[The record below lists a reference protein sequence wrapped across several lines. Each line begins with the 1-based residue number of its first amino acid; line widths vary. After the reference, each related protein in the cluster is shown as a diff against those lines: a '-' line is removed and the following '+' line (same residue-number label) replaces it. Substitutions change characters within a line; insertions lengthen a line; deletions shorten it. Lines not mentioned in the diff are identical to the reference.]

1 MERGEGLPSSVE
13 GLRVEVLRLR
23 QELEQTSQEKIQAA
37 EYGLQVLEEKQ
48 LILQQYED
56 LEALFE
62 VTNREL
68 DLAKETLGKVHL
80 THKKVSQDGEDREE
94 TLLKETATR
103 EADLVT
109 RIADLEEDLKHAK
122 QVLSNV
128 QSENER
134 LGGLNHEY
142 CQAIETL
149 EKQRKGLRDE
159 IKEYKFREA
168 RLMQDYGELE
178 DENISLQ
185 KQVSVLKSSQVEYEA
200 LKHENKRLMEETE
213 LLNSQME
220 EAMKLKQIAEKQLE
234 EALTTLKEEREQK
247 LSLRRELNSL
257 MSIDS
262 FSSWSHDTLGAL
274 NLTYDNDKAAAAAA
288 AGSRGVVGH
297 EETNGAKPGPSL
309 VSDLLSEL
317 HMSEIQKLKQQLK
330 QETNGAKPGPSL
342 VSDLLSE
349 LHMSEIQKLK
359 QQLKQ
364 ETNGAKPGPSLV
376 SDLLSELHMSEI
388 QKLKQQLKQETNGA
402 KPGPSLVSDLLSELH
417 MSEIQ
422 KLKQQLKQ
430 ETNGAKPGPS
440 LVSDLLSELHMSEI
454 QKLKQQL
461 KQETNGAKP
470 GPSLV
475 SDLLSELHMS
485 EIQKLKQQL
494 KQVEMEKAAL
504 MKTLQESQQKLS
516 EQDLKMSEMTAE
528 IEGTKKKVDHESK
541 EMLQAKLRTLESE
554 LKMFQESQE
563 DEDRRH
569 KSRFSEMQAQMS
581 ALNKR
586 NIEARQTIRQLE
598 DRLCSTSE
606 LASEGQ
612 SSINMTQ
619 DELVTVSEE
628 LAQLYH
634 HICMVNGETPS
645 RIMLD
650 HMRTAKGARRNSMK
664 KERKSHG
671 HRLRA
676 GSMPILSSRN
686 GHGRQTSPT
695 LARRNSMAEI
705 RPSGLST
712 PDPAA
717 HRRRGTDSP
726 PSSPESPTSETGP
739 EGAAAQNGE
748 VKGDP
753 TTCYNLLQTVRD
765 QIRHLKRAID
775 HMVEVARQRSP
786 VDSSDA
792 MDKAELQE
800 QVLKLKSLLS
810 AKREQIATLRTVLKA
825 NKQTAEVALANLK
838 SKYESEKSMVHET
851 MMKLRQELKALKED
865 AATFSSLRAMFASR
879 CDEYVSQLDEM
890 QRQLAA
896 AEDEKKTLNS
906 LLRMA
911 IQQKLALTQRLED
924 LEFDRE
930 QTNRVKRSSSM
941 RMSSRYGG
949 TTTKVS
955 PRGRQPSM
963 RHRDHHRDGGAGAGL
978 GGSHHFGG
986 ATYRP
991 GGATNH

>member
-288 AGSRGVVGH
+288 AGSRGDGGH
-297 EETNGAKPGPSL
+297 E
-309 VSDLLSEL
+309 
-317 HMSEIQKLKQQLK
+317 
-330 QETNGAKPGPSL
+330 
-342 VSDLLSE
+342 
-349 LHMSEIQKLK
+349 
-359 QQLKQ
+359 
-364 ETNGAKPGPSLV
+364 
-376 SDLLSELHMSEI
+376 
-388 QKLKQQLKQETNGA
+388 
-402 KPGPSLVSDLLSELH
+402 
-417 MSEIQ
+417 
-422 KLKQQLKQ
+422 
-430 ETNGAKPGPS
+430 
-440 LVSDLLSELHMSEI
+440 
-454 QKLKQQL
+454 
-461 KQETNGAKP
+461 ETNGAKP

-586 NIEARQTIRQLE
+586 NIEARQEWGLRQSASVIHGLEAQVSQLHRQMLERLQTIRQLE

-949 TTTKVS
+949 TTTKS
-955 PRGRQPSM
+955 HRRDSEPRIR
-963 RHRDHHRDGGAGAGL
+963 RHRDK
-978 GGSHHFGG
+978 
-986 ATYRP
+986 T
-991 GGATNH
+991 

>member
-288 AGSRGVVGH
+288 AGSRGDGGH
-297 EETNGAKPGPSL
+297 E
-309 VSDLLSEL
+309 
-317 HMSEIQKLKQQLK
+317 
-330 QETNGAKPGPSL
+330 
-342 VSDLLSE
+342 
-349 LHMSEIQKLK
+349 
-359 QQLKQ
+359 
-364 ETNGAKPGPSLV
+364 
-376 SDLLSELHMSEI
+376 
-388 QKLKQQLKQETNGA
+388 
-402 KPGPSLVSDLLSELH
+402 
-417 MSEIQ
+417 
-422 KLKQQLKQ
+422 
-430 ETNGAKPGPS
+430 
-440 LVSDLLSELHMSEI
+440 
-454 QKLKQQL
+454 
-461 KQETNGAKP
+461 ETNGAKP

-949 TTTKVS
+949 TTTKS
-955 PRGRQPSM
+955 HRRDSEPRIR
-963 RHRDHHRDGGAGAGL
+963 RHRDK
-978 GGSHHFGG
+978 
-986 ATYRP
+986 T
-991 GGATNH
+991 

>member
-1 MERGEGLPSSVE
+1 MERGEGLPTSVE

-48 LILQQYED
+48 LILQQYEE

-68 DLAKETLGKVHL
+68 DLAKETLGKVHQ

-103 EADLVT
+103 EADLIT

-185 KQVSVLKSSQVEYEA
+185 KQVSLLKSSQVEYEA

-288 AGSRGVVGH
+288 AGSRDSGH
-297 EETNGAKPGPSL
+297 E
-309 VSDLLSEL
+309 
-317 HMSEIQKLKQQLK
+317 
-330 QETNGAKPGPSL
+330 
-342 VSDLLSE
+342 
-349 LHMSEIQKLK
+349 
-359 QQLKQ
+359 
-364 ETNGAKPGPSLV
+364 
-376 SDLLSELHMSEI
+376 
-388 QKLKQQLKQETNGA
+388 
-402 KPGPSLVSDLLSELH
+402 
-417 MSEIQ
+417 
-422 KLKQQLKQ
+422 
-430 ETNGAKPGPS
+430 
-440 LVSDLLSELHMSEI
+440 
-454 QKLKQQL
+454 
-461 KQETNGAKP
+461 ETNGAKP

-563 DEDRRH
+563 DEDRRN

-586 NIEARQTIRQLE
+586 NIEARQEWGLRQSASVIHGLEAQVSQLHRQLLDRLQTIRQLE

-606 LASEGQ
+606 LANEGQ

-664 KERKSHG
+664 KDRKSHG

-705 RPSGLST
+705 RPSSLST
-712 PDPAA
+712 PDAA
-717 HRRRGTDSP
+717 QHRKGTDSP

-739 EGAAAQNGE
+739 AEGAAAQNGE

-930 QTNRVKRSSSM
+930 QSNRVKRSSSM

-949 TTTKVS
+949 TTTKS
-955 PRGRQPSM
+955 HRRESEPRAR
-963 RHRDHHRDGGAGAGL
+963 RHRDK
-978 GGSHHFGG
+978 
-986 ATYRP
+986 T
-991 GGATNH
+991 

>member
-185 KQVSVLKSSQVEYEA
+185 KQVSVLKSSQVEYEVSVLKSSQVEYEA

-274 NLTYDNDKAAAAAA
+274 NLTYDNDKAAAAA
-288 AGSRGVVGH
+288 GSRGDGGH

-330 QETNGAKPGPSL
+330 QVSCCCCCLPRGDQRCQAGVQPRLRPPQRTSHVGDPEAEAAVEAGELLLLLLLLFTTRRPTVPSRGPASSQTSSANFTF
-342 VSDLLSE
+342 VVVVVVYHE
-349 LHMSEIQKLK
+349 
-359 QQLKQ
+359 
-364 ETNGAKPGPSLV
+364 
-376 SDLLSELHMSEI
+376 
-388 QKLKQQLKQETNGA
+388 
-402 KPGPSLVSDLLSELH
+402 
-417 MSEIQ
+417 
-422 KLKQQLKQ
+422 
-430 ETNGAKPGPS
+430 
-440 LVSDLLSELHMSEI
+440 
-454 QKLKQQL
+454 
-461 KQETNGAKP
+461 ETNGAKP

-586 NIEARQTIRQLE
+586 NIEARQEWGLRQSASVIHGLEAQVSQLHRQMLERLQTIRQLE

-717 HRRRGTDSP
+717 QRRRGTDSP

-949 TTTKVS
+949 TTTKRYS
-955 PRGRQPSM
+955 AKARG
-963 RHRDHHRDGGAGAGL
+963 GGL
-978 GGSHHFGG
+978 
-986 ATYRP
+986 TQQCK
-991 GGATNH
+991 ND

>member
-1 MERGEGLPSSVE
+1 MERGEGLPTSVE

-48 LILQQYED
+48 LILQQYEE

-68 DLAKETLGKVHL
+68 DLAKETLGKVHQ

-103 EADLVT
+103 EADLIT

-185 KQVSVLKSSQVEYEA
+185 KQVSLLKSSQVEYEA

-288 AGSRGVVGH
+288 AGSRDSGH
-297 EETNGAKPGPSL
+297 E
-309 VSDLLSEL
+309 
-317 HMSEIQKLKQQLK
+317 
-330 QETNGAKPGPSL
+330 
-342 VSDLLSE
+342 
-349 LHMSEIQKLK
+349 
-359 QQLKQ
+359 
-364 ETNGAKPGPSLV
+364 
-376 SDLLSELHMSEI
+376 
-388 QKLKQQLKQETNGA
+388 
-402 KPGPSLVSDLLSELH
+402 
-417 MSEIQ
+417 
-422 KLKQQLKQ
+422 
-430 ETNGAKPGPS
+430 
-440 LVSDLLSELHMSEI
+440 
-454 QKLKQQL
+454 
-461 KQETNGAKP
+461 ETNGAKP

-563 DEDRRH
+563 DEDRRN

-586 NIEARQTIRQLE
+586 NIEARQEWGLRQSASVIHGLEAQVSQLHRQLLDRLQTIRQLE

-606 LASEGQ
+606 LANEGQ

-664 KERKSHG
+664 KDRKSHG

-705 RPSGLST
+705 RPSSLST
-712 PDPAA
+712 PDAA
-717 HRRRGTDSP
+717 QHRKGTDSP

-739 EGAAAQNGE
+739 AEGAAAQNGE

-930 QTNRVKRSSSM
+930 QSNRVKRSSSM

-949 TTTKVS
+949 TTTKC
-955 PRGRQPSM
+955 
-963 RHRDHHRDGGAGAGL
+963 
-978 GGSHHFGG
+978 
-986 ATYRP
+986 
-991 GGATNH
+991 

>member
-1 MERGEGLPSSVE
+1 MERGEGLPTSAE

-23 QELEQTSQEKIQAA
+23 GELEQTSQEKIQAA

-48 LILQQYED
+48 LIIQQYEE

-94 TLLKETATR
+94 TLLKETSAR
-103 EADLVT
+103 EADLIT

-257 MSIDS
+257 MSIES

-288 AGSRGVVGH
+288 AGSRGDGGH
-297 EETNGAKPGPSL
+297 E
-309 VSDLLSEL
+309 
-317 HMSEIQKLKQQLK
+317 
-330 QETNGAKPGPSL
+330 
-342 VSDLLSE
+342 
-349 LHMSEIQKLK
+349 
-359 QQLKQ
+359 
-364 ETNGAKPGPSLV
+364 
-376 SDLLSELHMSEI
+376 
-388 QKLKQQLKQETNGA
+388 
-402 KPGPSLVSDLLSELH
+402 
-417 MSEIQ
+417 
-422 KLKQQLKQ
+422 
-430 ETNGAKPGPS
+430 
-440 LVSDLLSELHMSEI
+440 
-454 QKLKQQL
+454 
-461 KQETNGAKP
+461 ETNGAKP

-528 IEGTKKKVDHESK
+528 IEGTKKKVEHETR
-541 EMLQAKLRTLESE
+541 EMLQAKLRTMESE
-554 LKMFQESQE
+554 MKMFQESQE
-563 DEDRRH
+563 DEDRRR
-569 KSRFSEMQAQMS
+569 KSRFSEMQVQMS

-705 RPSGLST
+705 RPSSLST
-712 PDPAA
+712 ANPAA
-717 HRRRGTDSP
+717 QQQHRRGTDSP

-739 EGAAAQNGE
+739 EGAVAQNGE

-775 HMVEVARQRSP
+775 HTVEVARQRSP

-930 QTNRVKRSSSM
+930 QTTRVKRSSSM

-949 TTTKVS
+949 TTTKS
-955 PRGRQPSM
+955 HRRDSESRAR
-963 RHRDHHRDGGAGAGL
+963 RHRDK
-978 GGSHHFGG
+978 
-986 ATYRP
+986 T
-991 GGATNH
+991 